1 VVKPSMLFNDVVKS
15 QSQTV
20 RVLTVTDSRDSVKNP
35 NLPSIQF
42 FIFCCSDQMQLILFT
57 KEFKQ
62 YDSVTCNL
70 SL

>member
-20 RVLTVTDSRDSVKNP
+20 RVLTVTDSVKNP